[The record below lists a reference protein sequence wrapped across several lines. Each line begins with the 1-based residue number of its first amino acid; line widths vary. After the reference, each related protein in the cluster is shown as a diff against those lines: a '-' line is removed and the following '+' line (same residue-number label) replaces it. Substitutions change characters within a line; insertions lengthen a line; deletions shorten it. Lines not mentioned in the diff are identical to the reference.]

1 VYAVPDRA
9 GYMAK
14 QPQLAAR
21 LKAKERLSRGVNYG
35 F

>member
-1 VYAVPDRA
+1 VKDRA

-14 QPQLAAR
+14 QPGLMER
-21 LKAKERLSRGVNYG
+21 LKATSEVCAGVNYG